1 MQEQTQEKKQETMR
15 SDEELVRISS
25 AGDKQATEELML
37 RYSALVRALTRR
49 FFLTGGETEDL
60 IQEGMIGLY
69 NAITDYK
76 ETEGK
81 TFKNFAY
88 MCVERKLRDALKKD
102 TSKKNQM
109 LSQSMS
115 VEDAQFCVYGGPTPE
130 DNLILSDERREFNK
144 RMSSVLSDFEFKII
158 CLYME
163 GLTRLEICEST
174 GKERKSVD
182 NAIERSKKKLLALL
196 KK

>member
-88 MCVERKLRDALKKD
+88 MCVERKLRDALKKAEE
-102 TSKKNQM
+102 Q
-109 LSQSMS
+109 LRGF
-115 VEDAQFCVYGGPTPE
+115 E
-130 DNLILSDERREFNK
+130 ERLGLLQKHLDGQQRL
-144 RMSSVLSDFEFKII
+144 RTVL
-158 CLYME
+158 
-163 GLTRLEICEST
+163 
-174 GKERKSVD
+174 
-182 NAIERSKKKLLALL
+182 KKLEDLSEQGVDTEALKEEIKALL
-196 KK
+196 

>member
-1 MQEQTQEKKQETMR
+1 MEEIIH
-15 SDEELVRISS
+15 SDEYLASLS
-25 AGDKQATEELML
+25 QSGDKQATETLML
-37 RYSALVRALTRR
+37 RYSALVRALARGY
-49 FFLTGGETEDL
+49 FLAGGETEDL

-88 MCVERKLRDALKKD
+88 MCITRKLLDALKKY
-102 TSKKNQM
+102 TSKKNQ
-109 LSQSMS
+109 LFSQSVS
-115 VEDAQFCVYGGPTPE
+115 VEQAQFWAYAGPTPE
-130 DNLILSDERREFNK
+130 DNLILSDERREFK
-144 RMSSVLSDFEFKII
+144 RRMSSVLSDFEFKIT
-158 CLYME
+158 CMYME
-163 GLTRLEICEST
+163 GLTRAEICEST
-174 GKERKSVD
+174 GKTPKSVD